1 MLLDGN
7 ILKFKIYKPL
17 GPSNSISKI
26 LFHREF
32 PGRPVVRICAFTLKT
47 KGSVPVQGTKILQAK
62 QHGQINKL
70 IR

>member
-1 MLLDGN
+1 MSISIFMLLDGN

-32 PGRPVVRICAFTLKT
+32 PGRPVVWICAFTLKT
-47 KGSVPVQGTKILQAK
+47 KGSIPSQGTKILQAK
-62 QHGQINKL
+62 QHG
-70 IR
+70 